1 MRSQEQKYKRFIEI
15 SNEQAMIYISKN
27 KDYGDS
33 FSISVK
39 EHGLIA
45 AIVRLED
52 KWLRF
57 KRLAKGNQAQVT
69 GESII
74 DTLRDISNYCLMTI
88 MELEEMQN
96 EHESISIPSC
106 SDNK

>member
-39 EHGLIA
+39 EHGFIA

-52 KWLRF
+52 KW
-57 KRLAKGNQAQVT
+57 LAKGNQAQVT

-96 EHESISIPSC
+96 EHESISTPSC